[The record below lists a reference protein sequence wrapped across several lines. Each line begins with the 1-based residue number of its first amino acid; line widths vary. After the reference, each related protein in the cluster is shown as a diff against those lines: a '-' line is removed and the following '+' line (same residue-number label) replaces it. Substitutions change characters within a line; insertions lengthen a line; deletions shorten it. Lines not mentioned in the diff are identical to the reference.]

1 LSIKLQLKKTS
12 FIDYPARISSVF
24 FFPGCN
30 LRCPWCHNREL
41 VTGGAQDLVSLEDAL
56 AHLRKRRGILGGV
69 VLSGG
74 EPCLWKPSAEA
85 RQGRGSP
92 PAGLP
97 DLIAEIKAIP
107 LPVKLDTNGML
118 PAMLEKLFALKETRP
133 DYIALDLKIAPIRYA
148 ELARKEEKPRRG
160 TEEDTELY
168 GEKKKNVEAL
178 DSNKLADKL
187 IQSAALIRESGIAHE
202 YRTLALPGGYIS
214 VSDIEALA
222 PLADNAPWYF
232 RPFAG
237 GNCLES
243 TWDDMEEPAEVA
255 RARLE
260 ALAARAKELGKA
272 ACVPGE

>member
-1 LSIKLQLKKTS
+1 M
-12 FIDYPARISSVF
+12 F

-41 VTGGAQDLVSLEDAL
+41 ITGEAKDLTSLEDAL
-56 AHLRKRRGILGGV
+56 AHLRKRRRVLGGV

-74 EPCLWKPSAEA
+74 EPCLWET
-85 RQGRGSP
+85 
-92 PAGLP
+92 LP

-107 LPVKLDTNGML
+107 LPVKLDTNGMF
-118 PAMLEKLFALKETRP
+118 PAMLEKLFSREETRP
-133 DYIALDLKIAPIRYA
+133 DYIALDLKIAPARYA
-148 ELARKEEKPRRG
+148 ELVNFPQENKNIPRRN
-160 TEEDTELY
+160 TEEH
-168 GEKKKNVEAL
+168 GEKKKYVETP

-187 IQSAALIRESGIAHE
+187 IQSATLIRESGIAVGNGEAIAHE

-214 VSDIEALA
+214 ESDIEALA

-243 TWDDMEEPAEVA
+243 AWDRLEEPAAEA

-260 ALAARAKELGKA
+260 ALARKARELGKA
-272 ACVPGE
+272 ACVPELNKEILPRTTLTPRTEGE